1 MSGAR
6 IMPVASAATS
16 FATSAAALTHTRASR
31 FLRIAGAAITAAV
44 ALFCLALLAVRFIMF
59 PRIDSYRGEIVAR
72 IAAELDAGV
81 AIAAIDTGWDGW
93 NPKLSIRGL
102 AIHDRARPDAPPVLE
117 LPRVDLVIA
126 WTSVPL
132 LDLRLEQL
140 TIDRPQLA
148 VRRDAAGRLYLAG
161 IELVSAA
168 QDDTRFADWLLR
180 QPEIVVRDALVTW
193 TDELRGAPELVLDG
207 VQFRLEHSFGR
218 HRFGLLGKPPANL
231 AAPLDL
237 RGDVTGWSLAERRNA
252 KGNLYVRLDYA
263 DVALWGEWIP
273 LPVAMDSGKGA
284 LRMWFEFGSGKPREI
299 IADVELADVRAK
311 VGHDLAPL
319 ELAHASG
326 RLRWKD
332 DAGARELWM
341 QGLTFETHDALVL
354 PPMELRLVL
363 NEGTNG
369 NVTGGRASFDQL
381 EMAPL
386 AAVTPYLP
394 MPEAWRR
401 ELTRFAVR
409 GSVADGRVAWQG
421 SPEKPATYT
430 ASGRLQSLA
439 VAPQD
444 GGPGVSGVSGTFTAS
459 EGAGEMKLDSR
470 DMAFAL
476 PRTFAA
482 PLALTSAV
490 GRVQWEKAGE
500 EWRVRFDDLRFANA
514 HSSGRAAGWWRPQG
528 KGAGAVDITAELTR
542 LDLAHLDRYLPL
554 SLDPVTRDRL
564 RLGIKQGVARDLR
577 LAVSGNLAEF
587 PYPDNRGGKFIATL
601 NVTDATLAYADAWP
615 EMTAIDAEVK
625 FEGSRITVNSPRA
638 RIFGAQLGPVEAHIA
653 DITVAHPRFSL
664 TGEATGPASDFL
676 RFIASSPLAGGIG
689 LFSDGAQVAGNG
701 ALTLSFA
708 RSLGQPSGA
717 SVAGEFRFLDNEIRL
732 PGLPHLTQVKGRLA
746 FTEQGVSAQE
756 LTLETLGGP
765 ATLRIASTDDGV
777 RVTGAGTAGL
787 SQTKA
792 YFDSPLLQR
801 VSGSAHWQLSAITR
815 PEFATWTL
823 ESDLQGVTVDLP
835 APLGK
840 TAATAAPL
848 KIERRGVP
856 GKRDEDT
863 IRVDYRGPL
872 RLSAHRRLAG
882 GVPTVDRALL
892 LLGDAVARGGDP
904 ERAGIWVRGQLD
916 ELDVDEWLAFRVQEA
931 RGQGAAG
938 GSRPDSL
945 EVQGVDLDVVRFGL
959 FGRVLHDLKLSARH
973 VADDWR
979 LTING
984 REIEGTA
991 NWRESS
997 AALPN
1002 GRVQARL
1009 ARLSA
1014 PGKGESHPQ
1023 RRDVA
1028 GAKGE
1033 TNAWPE
1039 LDIVADAFFSEG
1051 RNLGKLELV
1060 AQPAGADWRITKLAL
1075 VNDAGR
1081 LDANGSWRVSRER
1094 HQTQLDVALSAQDA
1108 GAYLARLGLPDS
1120 VKNAPTKISGQL
1132 AWSGAPNEFDYP
1144 TLTGNLHLQSGA
1156 GQFTKI
1162 DPGIGKLLGVLS
1174 LQELPRR
1181 ITLDF
1186 RDVFSEGFAF
1196 DEITADLQ
1204 IRDGTMHTDNLRL
1217 SGTAAK
1223 VTISGDIDLKQE
1235 TQRLSVRVQPALSST
1250 ISAGAAVLF
1259 LANPLLGAAVGAG
1272 TLLAQK
1278 VLRDPFEQMF
1288 SYDYRVTGS
1297 WADPVVERGGGR
1309 AASRNPATAPGTAAE
1324 TVQ

>member
-1 MSGAR
+1 
-6 IMPVASAATS
+6 
-16 FATSAAALTHTRASR
+16 
-31 FLRIAGAAITAAV
+31 
-44 ALFCLALLAVRFIMF
+44 
-59 PRIDSYRGEIVAR
+59 
-72 IAAELDAGV
+72 LDAGV

-102 AIHDRARPDAPPVLE
+102 AIHDRARPDAAPVLQ

-132 LDLRLEQL
+132 FDLRLEQL
-140 TIDRPQLA
+140 TIDRPQFA
-148 VRRDAAGRLYLAG
+148 VRRDTDGRLHLAG
-161 IELVSAA
+161 IEIDLTA
-168 QDDTRFADWLLR
+168 QNEDTRLTDWLLR

-193 TDELRGAPELVLDG
+193 TDELRGAPQLVLDD
-207 VQFRLEHSFGR
+207 VQFRLEQSFGR
-218 HRFGLLGKPPANL
+218 HRFGLLGKPPATL

-237 RGDVTGWSLAERRNA
+237 RGDVTLASLADWRTA

-263 DVALWGEWIP
+263 DIALWRQWIP
-273 LPVAMDSGKGA
+273 LPVAVDSGKGA
-284 LRMWFEFGSGKPREI
+284 LRVWFEFVAGKPQGI

-311 VGHDLAPL
+311 LRQDLSPL
-319 ELAHASG
+319 DLTHVSG
-326 RLRWKD
+326 RLGWKD
-332 DAGARELWM
+332 DPGAREFWT
-341 QGLTFETHDALVL
+341 QGLTFETHEALVL
-354 PPMELRLVL
+354 PPMELRLTL
-363 NEGTNG
+363 SQGADG
-369 NVTGGRASFDQL
+369 NVTGGRASFDQV

-386 AAVTPYLP
+386 AAVAAHLP
-394 MPEAWRR
+394 VPDIWRR

-409 GSVADGRVAWQG
+409 GNVADGRYAWKG
-421 SPEKPATYT
+421 PPETPATYS
-430 ASGRLQSLA
+430 ASGRFKSLA

-444 GGPGVSGVSGTFTAS
+444 GLPQVSGVSGSFTAN
-459 EGAGEMKLDSR
+459 EGAGELKLDSR
-470 DMAFAL
+470 DMAVAL

-482 PLALTSAV
+482 PLAFTTAG
-490 GRVQWEKAGE
+490 GRVQWEKAAE
-500 EWRVRFDDLRFANA
+500 EWRVRFDELRFANA
-514 HSSGRAAGWWRPQG
+514 HTSGRVAGSWRSQS

-554 SLDPVTRDRL
+554 GLDPVTRDWL

-577 LAVSGNLAEF
+577 LAVSGNLADF
-587 PYPDNRGGKFIATL
+587 PFPDNRGGRFIATL
-601 NVTDATLAYADAWP
+601 NVTDVTLAYADAWP

-625 FEGSRITVNSPRA
+625 FEGSRITVTSPRA
-638 RIFGAQLGPVEAHIA
+638 RIFGAQLGPVEAQIA
-653 DITVAHPRFSL
+653 DTTVAHPRFSL
-664 TGEATGPASDFL
+664 TGEAAGPTSDFL
-676 RFIASSPLAGGIG
+676 RFIANSPLAGGIG
-689 LFSDGAQVAGNG
+689 RFSDGAQVAGNG
-701 ALTLSFA
+701 AMMLSFA
-708 RSLGQPSGA
+708 RPLGQQGGA
-717 SVAGEFRFLDNEIRL
+717 KVAGQFRFLENEIRL
-732 PGLPHLTQVKGRLA
+732 PGLPPLAQVNGRLA
-746 FTEQGVSAQE
+746 FTEQGVSAE
-756 LTLETLGGP
+756 GLTLKTLGGA
-765 ATLRIASTDDGV
+765 ATIRIASTDDGV
-777 RVTGAGTAGL
+777 HVTGAGTSSLA
-787 SQTKA
+787 QTNA
-792 YFDSPLLQR
+792 YFDWPLLRR
-801 VSGSAHWQLSAITR
+801 VSGSAQWHLSAITR

-823 ESDLQGVTVDLP
+823 ESDLQGVTIDLP

-840 TAATAAPL
+840 TAATTAPL
-848 KIERRGVP
+848 KIERHDVP
-856 GKRDEDT
+856 GKRDEDL

-872 RLSAHRRLAG
+872 RLTAHRHLAA

-892 LLGDAVARGGDP
+892 LLGNAVARGGNP
-904 ERAGIWVRGQLD
+904 ERPGIWVRGQLD
-916 ELDVDEWLAFRVQEA
+916 ELDIDEWLAVRLHETS
-931 RGQGAAG
+931 RQGSAG
-938 GSRPDSL
+938 DTRPDSL

-959 FGRVLHDLKLSARH
+959 FGRALHDLKLSARH

-991 NWRESS
+991 NWRGRS

-1009 ARLSA
+1009 VRLSA
-1014 PGKGESHPQ
+1014 PGNGEPRPQ

-1028 GAKGE
+1028 GANSE
-1033 TNAWPE
+1033 TNTWPE

-1060 AQPAGADWRITKLAL
+1060 AQPAGADWRITKLTL

-1094 HQTQLDVALSAQDA
+1094 HQTQLEVVLSAQNA

-1120 VKNAPTKISGQL
+1120 VKNAPTKITGQL

-1174 LQELPRR
+1174 LQALPRR

-1196 DEITADLQ
+1196 DEITADLRIQ
-1204 IRDGTMHTDNLRL
+1204 NGTMHTDNLRL
-1217 SGTAAK
+1217 SGPAAK
-1223 VTISGDIDLKQE
+1223 VTISGDIDLEQE

-1259 LANPLLGAAVGAG
+1259 LANPLVGAAVGAG
-1272 TLLAQK
+1272 TLLAHK

-1297 WADPVVERGGGR
+1297 WSDPVVERGGGR
-1309 AASRNPATAPGTAAE
+1309 AASRNPATAPGAAPE